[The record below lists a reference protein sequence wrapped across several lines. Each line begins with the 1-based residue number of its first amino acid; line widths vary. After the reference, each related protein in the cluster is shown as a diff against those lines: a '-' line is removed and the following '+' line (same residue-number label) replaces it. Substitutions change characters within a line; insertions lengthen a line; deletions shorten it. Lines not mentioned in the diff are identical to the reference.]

1 MSDIKLITQA
11 GYDKLS
17 AELHHLKTVERPEIS
32 IAVGEA
38 RDLGDLR
45 ENAEYHTG
53 KERQGLIEARI
64 NFLEQILIDSQVFHL
79 KDDIHDK
86 SVIHFSASVKI
97 EDLESG
103 NIKNIKLVG
112 ENEADIRNNMI
123 SVVSP
128 LGIGLLNKSVGDV
141 ITFEAPSGT
150 KEYEI
155 LEIQY

>member
-53 KERQGLIEARI
+53 KERQGLI
-64 NFLEQILIDSQVFHL
+64 
-79 KDDIHDK
+79 
-86 SVIHFSASVKI
+86 
-97 EDLESG
+97 
-103 NIKNIKLVG
+103 
-112 ENEADIRNNMI
+112 
-123 SVVSP
+123 
-128 LGIGLLNKSVGDV
+128 
-141 ITFEAPSGT
+141 
-150 KEYEI
+150 
-155 LEIQY
+155 